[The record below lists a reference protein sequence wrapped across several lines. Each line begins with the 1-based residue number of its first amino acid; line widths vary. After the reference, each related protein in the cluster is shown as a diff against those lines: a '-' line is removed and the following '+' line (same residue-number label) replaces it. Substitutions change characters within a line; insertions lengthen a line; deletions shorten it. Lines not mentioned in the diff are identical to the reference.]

1 MVFGKARNSGS
12 KCSIYMYIYMIQT
25 QISLRKA
32 IIMIFLKNVAM
43 ANIMVDKT

>member
-1 MVFGKARNSGS
+1 
-12 KCSIYMYIYMIQT
+12 MYIYMIQT